1 MIYCNGKNEDGMSKN
16 TKVVFVILIALFIGI
31 ATAFLDQQLTIVPLR
46 ARIAALENDITLYQ
60 EQITD
65 YREEI
70 LDLESELQRY
80 RDTGIRVY
88 DSRDLPRILK
98 YADYSSSRVWTDSD
112 YVGLVN
118 DADAVNPTFNQLM
131 SFLEQDDTD
140 TYYYREAILSGRICG
155 WFAERVHNNAE
166 QAGIKAAFVSVNF
179 IDQWDGHAL
188 NVLNTVDMGLVF
200 VDCTGEE
207 FELKPIPLFDPWTI
221 TYEIGDIGSHDAIAY
236 VEKGKP
242 IGWININMPYG
253 LEYSEYERW
262 QSDVDA
268 MKRRFNGADSDA
280 ELSHIVWESD
290 NTLGSFFEPSDGT
303 VESIEIYW

>member
-1 MIYCNGKNEDGMSKN
+1 MSKK
-16 TKVVFVILIALFIGI
+16 TKIVFVILIVLLAGI
-31 ATAFLDQQLTIVPLR
+31 TTAFFDQQLTTVPLR
-46 ARIAALENDITLYQ
+46 VKVATLENEMAAYQ
-60 EQITD
+60 EQITG
-65 YREEI
+65 YRQRI
-70 LDLESELQRY
+70 LDLESELQKY

-98 YADYSSSRVWTDSD
+98 YMDYNPSRAWADSD

-118 DADAVNPTFNQLM
+118 DTSAVNPTFNQLM
-131 SFLEQDDTD
+131 VFLEQDDSD
-140 TYYYREAILSGRICG
+140 TYCYRESILGGRICG

-166 QAGIKAAFVSVNF
+166 QAGIEAAFVSVNF
-179 IDQWDGHAL
+179 DGQWEGHAL
-188 NVLNTVDMGLVF
+188 NAFNTVDKGLVF

-207 FELKPIPLFDPWTI
+207 SEFTPILLPDPWTI
-221 TYEIGDIGSHDAIAY
+221 TYEIGDIGSHDTIAY
-236 VEKGKP
+236 IQKGKP

-268 MKRRFNGADSDA
+268 ISHRFDEADSHA
-280 ELSHIVWESD
+280 ELSDIVWESD
-290 NTLGSFFEPSDGT
+290 NTLGSFFEPSDGI